1 VILIVDANIIFS
13 GILNTDGKI
22 GDLLINSKD
31 VFQFIAPYYLRR
43 EIRHHYPK
51 LAKISD
57 RSIAAIQEVEYHLC
71 KDMTFI
77 AEEQIA
83 DIAWEQ
89 AEGLVFDVD
98 PKDIAYVA
106 FSIHFGLKIWSGDK
120 KLVAGLAKKG
130 FTEFIDTESVY
141 WLRNRLKFG

>member
-1 VILIVDANIIFS
+1 VNLIIDANIIFS

-22 GDLLINSKD
+22 GDLLINSKGLL
-31 VFQFIAPYYLRR
+31 QFIAPDYLRK
-43 EIRHHYPK
+43 EIKRHHPK
-51 LAKISD
+51 LAKIANLSTD
-57 RSIAAIQEVEYHLC
+57 TIQEIEFHLY
-71 KDMTFI
+71 KDITFI

-83 DIAWEQ
+83 DAAWIQ
-89 AEGLVFDVD
+89 AEKLVRDVD

-130 FTEFIDTESVY
+130 FAEFLDTESVY
-141 WLRNRLKFG
+141 QLRNQLKTR